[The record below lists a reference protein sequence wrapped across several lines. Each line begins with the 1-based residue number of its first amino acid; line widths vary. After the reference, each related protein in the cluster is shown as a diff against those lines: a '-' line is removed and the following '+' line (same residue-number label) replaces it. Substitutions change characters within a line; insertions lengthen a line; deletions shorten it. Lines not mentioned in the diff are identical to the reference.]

1 MSHLKAVLGPTNT
14 GKTHYALER
23 MMGHTTG
30 MIGLPLR
37 LLARE
42 VYDRVVKAKGERAVA
57 LVTGEER
64 IIPDQARYWVCTVES
79 MPTDVRVECLVVD
92 ENQIAEDEDR
102 GHVFTDRILN
112 SRGTQETLLLGAE
125 TMRDV
130 LRDLD
135 FDIST
140 DVRERFS
147 TLSYVGQ
154 KNITKLPKRPA
165 IVGFSADKVYAI
177 AEVLRRQKGGCAVV
191 MGGLSPRTRN
201 AQVGLYQSGEVDYL
215 VATDAIGMGLNLD
228 VDRVA
233 FAGRAKFDGRRHRWL
248 SSAEL
253 GQIAGRAGR
262 FRGNG
267 EFGETN
273 DCPPFEDELVRAIED
288 HRYDSVVDLS
298 WRNSDL
304 AYRSIKTLIA
314 SLARPSPHPSLR
326 QNPHGLDEWVLRRM
340 AEDEAI
346 GP

>member
-1 MSHLKAVLGPTNT
+1 MTTLKAILGPTNT

-23 MMGHTTG
+23 MMGYSSG

-42 VYDRVVKAKGERAVA
+42 VYDRIVKAKGVRAVA

-64 IIPDQARYWVCTVES
+64 ILPDAPRYWVCTVES
-79 MPTDVRVECLVVD
+79 MPVEKRTEFVAID
-92 ENQIAEDEDR
+92 EIQLAEDSDR

-112 SRGTQETLLLGAE
+112 CRGTQETLLLGSD

-130 LRDLD
+130 LRELD

-147 TLSYVGQ
+147 TLSYAGP
-154 KNITKLPKRPA
+154 KKITKLPKRTA
-165 IVGFSADKVYAI
+165 IVAFGADKVYAI
-177 AEVLRRQKGGCAVV
+177 AEVLRRQKGGSAVV

-201 AQVGLYQSGEVDYL
+201 AQVAMYQSGEVDYL

-228 VDRVA
+228 VDRIA
-233 FAGRAKFDGRRHRWL
+233 FAGRAKFDGRRHRYL

-262 FRGNG
+262 FRDDGY
-267 EFGETN
+267 FGETA
-273 DCPPFEDELVRAIED
+273 DCPPFE
-288 HRYDSVVDLS
+288 
-298 WRNSDL
+298 
-304 AYRSIKTLIA
+304 
-314 SLARPSPHPSLR
+314 
-326 QNPHGLDEWVLRRM
+326 
-340 AEDEAI
+340 
-346 GP
+346 

>member
-1 MSHLKAVLGPTNT
+1 MATLKAVLGPTNT

-23 MMGHTTG
+23 MMAHTTG

-64 IIPDQARYWVCTVES
+64 IVPDQARYWICTVES
-79 MPTDVRVECLVVD
+79 MPMDIRVECLAID
-92 ENQIAEDEDR
+92 EIQIAEDDDR
-102 GHVFTDRILN
+102 GHVFTDRILHA
-112 SRGTQETLLLGAE
+112 RGTQETMLLGAE

-135 FDIST
+135 FDVTT

-147 TLSYVGQ
+147 TLAYAGQ
-154 KNITKLPKRPA
+154 KKITKLPKRTA
-165 IVGFSADKVYAI
+165 IVGFSADRVYAI

-201 AQVGLYQSGEVDYL
+201 AQVAMYQAGEVDYL

-233 FAGRAKFDGRRHRWL
+233 FAGRSKYDGRRHRWL
-248 SSAEL
+248 SPSEI

-262 FRGNG
+262 FRDDG

-273 DCPPFEDELVRAIED
+273 D
-288 HRYDSVVDLS
+288 
-298 WRNSDL
+298 
-304 AYRSIKTLIA
+304 
-314 SLARPSPHPSLR
+314 
-326 QNPHGLDEWVLRRM
+326 
-340 AEDEAI
+340 
-346 GP
+346 